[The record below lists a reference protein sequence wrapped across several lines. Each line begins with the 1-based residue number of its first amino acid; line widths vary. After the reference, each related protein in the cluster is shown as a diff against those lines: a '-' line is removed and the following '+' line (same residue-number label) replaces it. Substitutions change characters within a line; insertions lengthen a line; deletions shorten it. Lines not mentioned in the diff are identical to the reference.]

1 MTCLPV
7 HSIGDKHCLLKHTS
21 GAYTEGVIIEIL
33 GLVMVQP

>member
-21 GAYTEGVIIEIL
+21 GAEGVIIEIL